1 LLKENEARMT
11 DWQDAKEARMRLA
24 LGLMLEEIGK
34 SECAADVLR
43 AAIACDP
50 LLVEAHVWLGIVY
63 EGMVR
68 YEEVVGEFVEAIRID
83 EQAARMAV
91 STEPEEITRIRQ
103 ILNAWPETPSPVP
116 EEEHAYPPDLPPRI
130 REAAELSGAA
140 SKHIGAGQDAEAV
153 EALESAV
160 RLDQVSRPYAALLAF
175 SYVLNRQQ
183 RALWASRS
191 VLWEVS
197 PGLARV
203 VFKR

>member
-1 LLKENEARMT
+1 MT
-11 DWQDAKEARMRLA
+11 DWRDVKDARMRLA
-24 LGLMLEEIGK
+24 LGLMLDEIGK
-34 SECAADVLR
+34 YECAADVLR

-50 LLVEAHVWLGIVY
+50 LLVEAHVWLGIIY
-63 EGMVR
+63 EGTVR

-103 ILNAWPETPSPVP
+103 ILNAWPVTPSPVP
-116 EEEHAYPPDLPPRI
+116 NEEHVYPPDLPPQI
-130 REAAELSGAA
+130 REASELSEAA
-140 SKHIGAGQDAEAV
+140 SKHIGAGRDAEAV
-153 EALESAV
+153 EALERAM
-160 RLDQVSRPYAALLAF
+160 RLDPVSRPYAALLTFA
-175 SYVLNRQQ
+175 YVLNRQQ

-203 VFKR
+203 VFKH